1 MSEILK
7 LRHIVALYDEGLE
20 VSKYVL
26 VNESEYTFT
35 FMNKETKKLVYI
47 RY

>member
-7 LRHIVALYDEGLE
+7 LSHMVALYDEGLE